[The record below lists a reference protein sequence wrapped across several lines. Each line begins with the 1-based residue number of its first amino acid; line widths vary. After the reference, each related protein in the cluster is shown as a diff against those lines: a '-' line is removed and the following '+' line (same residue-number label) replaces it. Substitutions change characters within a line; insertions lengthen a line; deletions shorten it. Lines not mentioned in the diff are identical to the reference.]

1 MIRTVRV
8 FQAQRGKLEE
18 VIELLKDRQAYAESQ
33 GVAER
38 IFVEPWGDAARVH
51 VHYDH
56 TDMNESQEDWERM
69 HINNPVA
76 RAAQDKLD
84 ALTEPDP
91 RVHLLLER

>member
-18 VIELLKDRQAYAESQ
+18 VIELLKERQAYAESQ

-69 HINNPVA
+69 HVNNPVA
-76 RAAQDKLD
+76 RVAQDKLD

>member
-8 FQAQRGKLEE
+8 FQAHRGKLDE
-18 VIELLKDRQAYAESQ
+18 VIELLKERQAFAESQ
-33 GVAER
+33 GVEEH
-38 IFVEPWGDAARVH
+38 IFVEPWGDAVRVH

-56 TDMNESQEDWERM
+56 SDMNESQEDWQRM
-69 HINNPVA
+69 HIDNPMA

-84 ALTEPDP
+84 AITEPNP

>member
-18 VIELLKDRQAYAESQ
+18 VIELLKERQAYAESQ

-69 HINNPVA
+69 HINNPAA